1 MDHLTER
8 NIDLEEERAAFG
20 FEPMVGV
27 SLVACRLPTLR
38 TQYHQRNA
46 IARAAPSSSSGLRQE
61 NYFYFQPFHSAE
73 CDPIDVALSW
83 SSNFSLIG

>member
-61 NYFYFQPFHSAE
+61 NYFY
-73 CDPIDVALSW
+73 
-83 SSNFSLIG
+83 SNHFIPPNVTPLMSPSLDRVSLV